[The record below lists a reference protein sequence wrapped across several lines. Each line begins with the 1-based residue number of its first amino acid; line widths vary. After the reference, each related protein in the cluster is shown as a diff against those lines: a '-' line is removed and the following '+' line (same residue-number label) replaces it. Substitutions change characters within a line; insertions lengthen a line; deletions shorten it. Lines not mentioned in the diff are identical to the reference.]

1 MAGYSADP
9 PRRRQYSPALMR
21 AFNTWGNAMARLRLG
36 LLVIC
41 FICAFGAASFAQNS
55 VSPATAAPSAEGSLK
70 ASAKKSHKKASS
82 AVSTLGPSSEEAEK
96 AARLAEGRKKFFEQS
111 DGFENKNSDM
121 PLSLGGSNGM
131 TPSMGFKF

>member
-1 MAGYSADP
+1 MARYSVDP
-9 PRRRQYSPALMR
+9 PRRRQFRPALMR
-21 AFNTWGNAMARLRLG
+21 AFNSWGIAVARLRLG
-36 LLVIC
+36 LVIF

-55 VSPATAAPSAEGSLK
+55 VSPATAAPSTEGSLK